1 MPDDS
6 LHNALASVPGGAWA
20 IGVSG
25 GADSVALLTLAVARA
40 DLRCHAVHLDHE
52 TRGDESAGDARFVQE
67 SCMSLGVPCTA
78 ATRSGVEAAFRG
90 ALPRNTS
97 ARFRAL
103 RHHLFR
109 TVCAEAGLSGVLLA
123 HHADDQAETIFQ
135 RLLRGSGPAGLT
147 GMRPRAS
154 IGGLTIVRPLLGVS
168 GRALRHY
175 LRSAGR
181 SWREDASNASAAY
194 QRNRVR
200 GLLAR
205 HPAVAAGVLDL
216 ARAATGLVEWARDA
230 APALAEAFPVGQLAD
245 VPDVLAVE
253 AARGW
258 LAARGAPRDELSGAV
273 LERLVAM
280 ARDAATS
287 PRAHFPGG
295 LLVARR
301 RGRIEVIAEPA
312 RTSSRER

>member
-1 MPDDS
+1 MSDDL
-6 LHNALASVPGGAWA
+6 LHNAVDRVPGGAWA

-67 SCMSLGVPCTA
+67 LCASIGVPCTVE
-78 ATRSGVEAAFRG
+78 TRSAVQATFDGE
-90 ALPRNTS
+90 LPRNTS
-97 ARFRAL
+97 ARYRAV

-147 GMRPRAS
+147 GMRTRS
-154 IGGLTIVRPLLGVS
+154 SVKGLTIIRPLLGVP
-168 GRALRHY
+168 GRMLRDY
-175 LRSAGR
+175 LRAAGR
-181 SWREDASNASAAY
+181 SWREDASNASPAY

-205 HPAVAAGVLDL
+205 HPAVAAGVLEM
-216 ARAATGLVEWARDA
+216 APAAAAVVEWARDA
-230 APALAEAFPVGQLAD
+230 APELAEAFPVTQLVD
-245 VPDVLAVE
+245 VPDVLAIE

-258 LAARGAPRDELSGAV
+258 LAARGAPRDELSAAV
-273 LERLVAM
+273 LERLVTM
-280 ARDAATS
+280 ARDAAT
-287 PRAHFPGG
+287 PARAHFPGR

-301 RGRIEVIAEPA
+301 RGRIEVIPETA
-312 RTSSRER
+312 RTPS